1 MKKRQYVIGIDISS
15 KDFAVSISTEP
26 GIALYGPKEFANNLE
41 GFNKLKAWLKQLKVS
56 PKDAIIVMEATG
68 VYGERLCYF
77 LNKHKYTIA
86 VEQPLKVKR
95 AFKTDGHK
103 TDAVDSLQIAE
114 YTLRFYDE
122 LNIWEPRNDIVEK
135 MQAIIT
141 TRELLLKHKTAS
153 INSLKALENKAV
165 KTSVAMKALRDS
177 IKMLA
182 RKINALEKEMDNLID
197 LNPRVRQTASNL
209 KTIKGVSNLLA
220 ANMFVVTNGFTSE
233 KHHKQLASYL
243 KIAPLQYQSGS
254 SVYKKPRKPKYGPS
268 IMRKLLFLSALS
280 AAQHDTAFKKYN
292 QRKLA
297 EGKEKMLI
305 YNNIENKLIKLM
317 CAMIRDQKPFIENYH
332 SINPNFLIR
341 A

>member
-1 MKKRQYVIGIDISS
+1 M
-15 KDFAVSISTEP
+15 
-26 GIALYGPKEFANNLE
+26 
-41 GFNKLKAWLKQLKVS
+41 
-56 PKDAIIVMEATG
+56 
-68 VYGERLCYF
+68 CYF
-77 LNKHKYTIA
+77 LNEHKYIIA

-95 AFKTDGHK
+95 TFKTDGHK

-114 YTLRFYDE
+114 YTLRFYNE
-122 LNIWEPRNDIVEK
+122 LNLWKPREDIVEK
-135 MQAIIT
+135 MQALIT

-177 IKMLA
+177 IKVLA
-182 RKINALEKEMDNLID
+182 RKINTLEKEMNNLID
-197 LNPRVRQTASNL
+197 RNPRVRQTANNL

-220 ANMFVVTNGFTSE
+220 ANMFVVTNGFTSG

-243 KIAPLQYQSGS
+243 KIAPLQHQSGS
-254 SVYKKPRKPKYGPS
+254 SVFKKPRKPKYGPS

-280 AAQHDTAFKKYN
+280 AAQHNPAFKKYN

-305 YNNIENKLIKLM
+305 YNNIANKLIKIM

-332 SINPNFLIR
+332 SINPDFLIR